1 MHRLGFE
8 EKEIDSLIDFLK
20 NNKSLKVES
29 AFSHLVAAEDKN
41 EDEFTLKQIET
52 FKRITDKLQNELN
65 ITFLRH
71 ILNTSG
77 IQRFSE
83 YQMEMVRMGIG
94 LYGIGIDENSPIRP
108 VATLKTRILQIKEL
122 GEEET
127 VGYNRKGKLNKASRI
142 AAIPIGYADGLSR
155 AFGNG
160 NGYVMIN
167 SKKAPFVGNICMDV
181 CMIDI
186 TDIENVNEG
195 DMVTIFGTEPSIS
208 ELAKKTN
215 TIPYEILTSI
225 SKRVKRIYYQE

>member
-1 MHRLGFE
+1 MYKFISWNVNGLRAVCGKGFADIFTE
-8 EKEIDSLIDFLK
+8 LDADFFCL
-20 NNKSLKVES
+20 
-29 AFSHLVAAEDKN
+29 
-41 EDEFTLKQIET
+41 QET
-52 FKRITDKLQNELN
+52 KLQEGQIDLE
-65 ITFLRH
+65 FLGYRSYWNYADKKGYSGTAIFTRH
-71 ILNTSG
+71 EPLSV
-77 IQRFSE
+77 S
-83 YQMEMVRMGIG
+83 
-94 LYGIGIDENSPIRP
+94 YGIGIDENSPIRP

-122 GEEET
+122 GAEET

-208 ELAKKTN
+208 ELSKKTN
-215 TIPYEILTSI
+215 TITYEILTSI